1 MSEGDEAALSGELW
15 LGDEGAALALLGREQ
30 ILPRTP
36 DRLFFEAGPVL
47 LLVAGLLSAAVIP
60 LAPGLIIT
68 DLAIG
73 ALFLNAALAYVLVA
87 LIALQLLLERAGLV
101 PPPPGSPLL
110 QILLWVNL
118 AGVAQRFAVR
128 FCCTAREFG
137 WRQGLLAIPRTFV
150 SNIIAIMAG
159 RRAVLQYVA
168 SLHGGRVRWEKTDHH
183 GHPSIGQRAVA

>member
-1 MSEGDEAALSGELW
+1 MWMALVMCVTTTVMVTAW
-15 LGDEGAALALLGREQ
+15 ITIPITAHWR
-30 ILPRTP
+30 PMRT
-36 DRLFFEAGPVL
+36 RQTATVMASVTFVMAV
-47 LLVAGLLSAAVIP
+47 AVIP

-68 DLAIG
+68 DLATG

-110 QILLWVNL
+110 QTLLWVNL

-159 RRAVLQYVA
+159 RRALLAYIGTLRGAPVVWDKTEHRDHPALVLP
-168 SLHGGRVRWEKTDHH
+168 GRGT
-183 GHPSIGQRAVA
+183 A